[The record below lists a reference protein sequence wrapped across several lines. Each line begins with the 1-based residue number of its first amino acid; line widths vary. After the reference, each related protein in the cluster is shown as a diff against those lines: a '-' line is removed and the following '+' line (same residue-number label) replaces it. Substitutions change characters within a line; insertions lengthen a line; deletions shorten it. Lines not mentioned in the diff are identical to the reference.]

1 MKTPGFLVSFYRAAA
16 TDAVLEWRNP
26 SGVLA
31 MVLLALISTMIYHYA
46 LPAVGSSGGAHLRGL
61 MLALLF
67 FAAYVTP
74 GRSRVR
80 EREGAADA
88 VIGGSAADPS
98 AVFLGKALIVW
109 QTQVVGTI
117 FFVPAFHILLSGAL
131 PTESGTMPRE
141 IGILAL
147 AAMSLA
153 ALGVLL
159 ARISDGNRLRDI
171 LLPLILLPASLPVFI
186 LASDAMNLEAD
197 PAGRAASVGALAFAG
212 IAYIAAGSFLYP
224 VLTSEK

>member
-1 MKTPGFLVSFYRAAA
+1 MKAPGFLLSFYRAAA
-16 TDAVLEWRNP
+16 TDAILEWRNP
-26 SGVLA
+26 SGIMA

-46 LPAVGSSGGAHLRGL
+46 LPSVGPGGSHLRGL

-67 FAAYVTP
+67 FASYVTP

-109 QTQVVGTI
+109 QAQLVGTI

-131 PTESGTMPRE
+131 PADAGAMPRE
-141 IGILAL
+141 IGILAV
-147 AAMSLA
+147 AAVSLA

-197 PAGRAASVGALAFAG
+197 PAGRAASLGALAFAG
-212 IAYIAAGSFLYP
+212 IAYVAAGSFLYP
-224 VLTSEK
+224 VLTGEE